1 MFTGIVQMV
10 GRITAATTRADGLR
24 LAVDTGMHEIGDV
37 AVGDSVAVNGC
48 CLTVVEITGATL
60 QFDVSAETLRC
71 TTGLDR
77 MGDVNLELA
86 LRFGDRLGGHLMSGH
101 VDGVGTVTSF
111 AVVDRDAQGSFRLAI
126 EAPADLARFI
136 APKGSIVVAGVSLT
150 VNEVDAASF
159 SVNLIPHTL
168 AVTTL
173 KTLAPGARVNLE
185 IDLVARY
192 VARLHEY
199 AAASEGDAN
208 DKPKEDRWT

>member
-10 GRITAATTRADGLR
+10 GRITAATEQADGLR
-24 LAVDTGMHEIGDV
+24 LAVDTGVQEIGDV
-37 AVGDSVAVNGC
+37 AVGDSVAVDGC

-60 QFDVSAETLRC
+60 HFDVSAETLRC

-101 VDGVGTVTSF
+101 VDGVGTVMSIK
-111 AVVDRDAQGSFRLAI
+111 AVDGEGPGSFRSLI
-126 EAPADLARFI
+126 EAPEDLARFI
-136 APKGSIVVAGVSLT
+136 APKGSIAVAGVSLT
-150 VNEVDAASF
+150 VNEVDRASF

-185 IDLVARY
+185 IDLIARY
-192 VARLHEY
+192 VARLHEHTS
-199 AAASEGDAN
+199 ATEAD
-208 DKPKEDRWT
+208 DKPKEERWT